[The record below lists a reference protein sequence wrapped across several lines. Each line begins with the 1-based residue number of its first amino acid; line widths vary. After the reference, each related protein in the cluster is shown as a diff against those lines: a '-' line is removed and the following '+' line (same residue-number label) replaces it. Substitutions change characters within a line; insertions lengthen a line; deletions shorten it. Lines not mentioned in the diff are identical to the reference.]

1 MKFTTDDIPR
11 PPETVEMRTTKSV
24 GLNITPYGIPE
35 GVMHAHRQAILNAV
49 NARLDVHTPK
59 MHDAVRAVLKH
70 HGLTK
75 IGDTVVEADLIAAV
89 LKAI

>member
-1 MKFTTDDIPR
+1 MKFTSSDIPP
-11 PPETVEMRTTKSV
+11 PPETVEMRTTRSV

-35 GVMHAHRQAILNAV
+35 GMMHAHRQAILNAV
-49 NARLDVHTPK
+49 NARLDHTPK
-59 MHDAVRAVLKH
+59 MHNAVRAVLKH
-70 HGLTK
+70 HGLTE